1 MLNFQDVKQFP
12 FHLARVTANNV
23 MAPKKPQVMTGRKRG
38 RVVVKKEVCCLL
50 SELQNSVRRN
60 SGASRNPTRN
70 FGTSR
75 KSDLPRS
82 KDFSYRRRRRV
93 CLVDAILF
101 NGRFA
106 PLYIVLDHR
115 TTQEVDGDDS
125 PPSKRTRRRSGAVKQ
140 EVPDDDARGSRDK
153 PKDHLTKKH
162 HMDPEGRIDATSTA
176 ITSSDNV
183 SSTPNMWEPN
193 NFQSLQCGHARVL
206 SRIEDLGLAPEPASP
221 GKSSKQTA
229 INIKTWIIGE

>member
-1 MLNFQDVKQFP
+1 MPYLPNKPKPIIVVVAFARSPLSEASSSDDESGTVETKQRNSKRPTGIDDRHLADLALRAVNRALLNFQDVKQFP
-12 FHLARVTANNV
+12 FHLARVTANNL

-38 RVVVKKEVCCLL
+38 RVVVK
-50 SELQNSVRRN
+50 NSVRRKLVRRN

-140 EVPDDDARGSRDK
+140 EVPDDDARGSRDN
-153 PKDHLTKKH
+153 PK
-162 HMDPEGRIDATSTA
+162 I
-176 ITSSDNV
+176 I
-183 SSTPNMWEPN
+183 
-193 NFQSLQCGHARVL
+193 
-206 SRIEDLGLAPEPASP
+206 SRRN
-221 GKSSKQTA
+221 T
-229 INIKTWIIGE
+229 TWIPKAGSMPHLPR